1 MEREIKDFSKQNP
14 KTNLAGGSNDFS
26 TLIGVALKA
35 KQAEGWLSAAER
47 AFGAESKT
55 AAPSFGSRK

>member
-35 KQAEGWLSAAER
+35 K
-47 AFGAESKT
+47 
-55 AAPSFGSRK
+55 